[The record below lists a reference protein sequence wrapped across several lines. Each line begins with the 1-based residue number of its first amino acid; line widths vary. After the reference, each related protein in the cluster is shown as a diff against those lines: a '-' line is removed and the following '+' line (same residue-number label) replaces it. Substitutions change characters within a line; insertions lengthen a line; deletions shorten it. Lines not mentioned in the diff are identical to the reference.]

1 VNYDLFKAI
10 NNLSGNGTVDSLM
23 KFAAQDVIY
32 LVIGLLAVVS
42 LVRVRDHAIRPVV
55 EAAVA
60 LVATFLL
67 GLLAAILHPERR
79 PFQTHHVHQLI
90 AHAAGQSFPSDHATA
105 AFGIALAV
113 GAFLSWRWGL
123 LLFLLAILIGFARV
137 YDGIHYPGDIGG
149 SLLAAII
156 GVALVVGAT
165 RQWRPPETA
174 TD

>member
-42 LVRVRDHAIRPVV
+42 LLRLRAHAVRPVV
-55 EAAVA
+55 ETAVA
-60 LVATFLL
+60 LVVTFLF
-67 GLLAAILHPERR
+67 GLLAATLHRERR

-123 LLFLLAILIGFARV
+123 FLFLLAILIGFARV
-137 YDGIHYPGDIGG
+137 YDGIHYPSDIGG
-149 SLLAAII
+149 SLLAAVI
-156 GVALVVGAT
+156 GVAVVAGARHWT
-165 RQWRPPETA
+165 TGA
-174 TD
+174 